1 MWKDAERVARHAV
14 SIDPYD
20 VIGMRAL
27 LLTILNGKGDVDE
40 AQRVLATFPPDNKII
55 IASIAG
61 DIGSVTGERAYT
73 FVLSRKFE
81 DALKVWGTTGGAAG
95 DERRQASARS
105 AIRVVAGDLSDATA
119 DAEKAVRLLEQTT
132 AATA

>member
-27 LLTILNGKGDVDE
+27 LLAILNGKGDVNE
-40 AQRVLATFPPDNKII
+40 AQKVLGTFPPDNKII

-61 DIGSVTGERAYT
+61 DVGSVTGERAYT
-73 FVLSRKFE
+73 FVLGHKFRGCIE
-81 DALKVWGTTGGAAG
+81 SLGNNW
-95 DERRQASARS
+95 RRSQRRTPTS
-105 AIRVVAGDLSDATA
+105 LSPISDPCSC
-119 DAEKAVRLLEQTT
+119 R
-132 AATA
+132 